1 MMIMIRTLT
10 IIEHLN
16 DGQLPEYTLNGN
28 LPLEE
33 AARALV
39 IAAANLPKTEQEKG

>member
-1 MMIMIRTLT
+1 MIRTLT
-10 IIEHLN
+10 IIENLR

-39 IAAANLPKTEQEKG
+39 IAAVNLPRPDQKQD